1 MVCAPGAGRV
11 VASSGEICA
20 NSSASEGPYKA
31 PLMVTAR
38 YESAICCVWVMGVL
52 RTRLNEGDLSW
63 GLSLHQAT
71 GHCSALLQEKG
82 DEAAGAAD
90 VLFVRFAEGVEEGGF
105 FDGDAVGVGGDHTGE
120 ECEQAGP
127 IAEGE
132 AESD

>member
-20 NSSASEGPYKA
+20 NSSASEGPYQA

-82 DEAAGAAD
+82 DEAAGAAGG
-90 VLFVRFAEGVEEGGF
+90 LFGPCAGGLEEGGE
-105 FDGDAVGVGGDHTGE
+105 VGGG
-120 ECEQAGP
+120 GVV
-127 IAEGE
+127 G
-132 AESD
+132 